1 LFVQDLA
8 LPRKDAEARHIIQAI
23 GSSSLRK
30 EKALDAI
37 AAGKNVLCEKAFTP
51 DARDAEEVIMA
62 AKAKS
67 GSLTEAMWTQFTADA
82 RYYAKCSMRGKSL
95 VMCSAPCV
103 ILALIW
109 ILRLYHRST
118 GITTLL
124 LGLEVCSILGS
135 TP

>member
-1 LFVQDLA
+1 LFVQDLV

-51 DARDAEEVIMA
+51 DARDAEEVTMS

-67 GSLTEAMWTQFTADA
+67 GSLMEAM
-82 RYYAKCSMRGKSL
+82 
-95 VMCSAPCV
+95 
-103 ILALIW
+103 
-109 ILRLYHRST
+109 
-118 GITTLL
+118 
-124 LGLEVCSILGS
+124 
-135 TP
+135 

>member
-1 LFVQDLA
+1 MTCKATGLISSLFVQDLV

-51 DARDAEEVIMA
+51 DARDAEEVTMS

-67 GSLTEAMWTQFTADA
+67 GSLMEAM
-82 RYYAKCSMRGKSL
+82 
-95 VMCSAPCV
+95 
-103 ILALIW
+103 
-109 ILRLYHRST
+109 
-118 GITTLL
+118 
-124 LGLEVCSILGS
+124 
-135 TP
+135 